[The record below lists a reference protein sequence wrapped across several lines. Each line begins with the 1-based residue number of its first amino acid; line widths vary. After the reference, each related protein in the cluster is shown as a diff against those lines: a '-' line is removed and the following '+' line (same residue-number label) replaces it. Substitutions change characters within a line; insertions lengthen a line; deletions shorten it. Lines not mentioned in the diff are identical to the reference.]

1 MHCQRRRAGT
11 LFGALRRYLL
21 AAGDLPE
28 EPLVAFVPMSVR
40 TDDERLTAGNRV
52 SAMLTSLASDIA
64 DPVERLRTI
73 SAGMSEAKSQESLI
87 GADLLTDWTEFT
99 FPALIGRAARLI
111 SSTRMFDRVRPAF
124 NVTISN
130 IPGPSFPLFL
140 AGARMVGM
148 YPLGPVVEG
157 AGLNITVMSYCG
169 SVYFGL
175 SACREVV
182 PDIAAVPA
190 MIVDSLDELMAVVRT
205 TNRGARRPS
214 YSARGRAAGSA
225 FRASQ
230 AQPSD
235 SAVRGDPVSP
245 GGSVLNGGAAL
256 PTDSAFHGGPAPLTD
271 SASPG
276 GSASDEED
284 GGIGVGSS
292 AGSSARRRSL
302 KQRSSKA
309 R

>member
-1 MHCQRRRAGT
+1 
-11 LFGALRRYLL
+11 
-21 AAGDLPE
+21 
-28 EPLVAFVPMSVR
+28 
-40 TDDERLTAGNRV
+40 
-52 SAMLTSLASDIA
+52 MLTSLASDIA

-182 PDIAAVPA
+182 PDIADVPA

-214 YSARGRAAGSA
+214 YSPPRRGAASS

-256 PTDSAFHGGPAPLTD
+256 PTDSAFHGGPAPPTD

-284 GGIGVGSS
+284 GGIGVGSG
-292 AGSSARRRSL
+292 AGSSAEG
-302 KQRSSKA
+302 A
-309 R
+309 